1 MRLMDAQKATDTLKD
16 CLAGCAKGQLYS
28 PGWYLCVGTGIS
40 SARLDGRFTADE
52 LEAIAFWMRHPDEVD
67 AAAGKGSD

>member
-1 MRLMDAQKATDTLKD
+1 MDAQKAADTLKD